1 VNRVHS
7 IRRER
12 LPTRHAPTH
21 TRDVAST
28 NAATRRSYWAA
39 NRHIGSDR
47 PGTAVARPTFMHS
60 SNTRGKAAV
69 LPWMA
74 ALIIGATAH
83 GGWLIHELH
92 HADAQPRMHTAARCR
107 HAPPEIPTT
116 EPVEDLDLWVQQT
129 RRHVY
134 AIDRR
139 MFDHL
144 ALTQVDT
151 HALERLQSI
160 GDGALGAVELRN
172 IRRGTPLYL
181 LGLRNGDRLLAI
193 ATRGHPA
200 IEWVTVTIAR
210 RGQPLALVYDI
221 I

>member
-1 VNRVHS
+1 MVVA
-7 IRRER
+7 
-12 LPTRHAPTH
+12 HA
-21 TRDVAST
+21 S
-28 NAATRRSYWAA
+28 
-39 NRHIGSDR
+39 
-47 PGTAVARPTFMHS
+47 FMHS
-60 SNTRGKAAV
+60 SNTRGKAAFM
-69 LPWMA
+69 PWMA

-83 GGWLIHELH
+83 GGWLLHDLHH
-92 HADAQPRMHTAARCR
+92 HADAQPRMHTMARCR

-116 EPVEDLDLWVQQT
+116 EPAEDLDLWVQQT
-129 RRHVY
+129 ARHVY
-134 AIDRR
+134 VIDRR
-139 MFDHL
+139 MFDHV
-144 ALTQVDT
+144 ALTQLDA
-151 HALERLQSI
+151 HALERLQ
-160 GDGALGAVELRN
+160 DGALGAVELRN